1 MRSPDSNADGPLA
14 AVPPTEQ
21 TPLLP
26 EPRPQDGVL
35 NNDDCDAENGSLGE
49 GERQQKHP
57 MADKMHVLLPAVGVG
72 VYNRLIQNTLYL
84 LLTVYLRI
92 GLSRGR

>member
-26 EPRPQDGVL
+26 EPHPRNGVL
-35 NNDDCDAENGSLGE
+35 NDDSDAENGSLGE

-72 VYNRLIQNTLYL
+72 VNNRLIHNIFYH
-84 LLTVYLRI
+84 LLTIYRHI